1 MSLLHFAWDS
11 LNHLIG
17 RLIHDNGGVMSG
29 ASVVASHQQRSN
41 APRPCGVLQAHSTH
55 GEASIRNR
63 FSRRS
68 PIAMLARPHWATING
83 CCGFRFR
90 HFIVR
95 GKTED
100 MPCKRLLGNR
110 SAWSPDRVVSGTVI
124 VNVGTE
130 LRTLP
135 DRSVRCNL

>member
-29 ASVVASHQQRSN
+29 ASVVASHQQPSN

-68 PIAMLARPHWATING
+68 PIAMLARPHWATPSTAAAAL
-83 CCGFRFR
+83 GFVTSLSEARQK
-90 HFIVR
+90 I
-95 GKTED
+95 
-100 MPCKRLLGNR
+100 C
-110 SAWSPDRVVSGTVI
+110 
-124 VNVGTE
+124 
-130 LRTLP
+130 
-135 DRSVRCNL
+135 